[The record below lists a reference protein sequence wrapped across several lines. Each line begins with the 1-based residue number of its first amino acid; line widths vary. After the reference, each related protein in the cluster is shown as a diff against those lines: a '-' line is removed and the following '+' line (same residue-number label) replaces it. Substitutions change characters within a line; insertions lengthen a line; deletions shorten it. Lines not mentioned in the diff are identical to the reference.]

1 MGSEGCGGLKTALS
15 IAHNF
20 SALPSLTTFFF
31 PPLYLI
37 MAHTSSFPAPLPSP
51 LLMQAFGV
59 VLSMI
64 LLSLLEAFTCQID
77 NLVLPVFG
85 VTLLNLAYRFARDS
99 HHGGV
104 LT

>member
-1 MGSEGCGGLKTALS
+1 
-15 IAHNF
+15 
-20 SALPSLTTFFF
+20 
-31 PPLYLI
+31 
-37 MAHTSSFPAPLPSP
+37 
-51 LLMQAFGV
+51 MQAFGV